1 MGSTELIVGIGL
13 PIFTLSVLYITFKYV
28 LFGGFD
34 SNKKNHPK
42 EKGN

>member
-1 MGSTELIVGIGL
+1 MGLTEILVGICL
-13 PIFTLSVLYITFKYV
+13 PIISLSFVYFMFKYV

-42 EKGN
+42 EKEN